1 MNWPI
6 DGERSSLERT
16 HPALNDNK
24 MTYLALSYVTDSLLE
39 KGVASIGVGI
49 TFNEELVIRS
59 PTAYE
64 LVRGSEDELVVGSGS
79 SGLRWAAYYDPV
91 DDLRMGGYLKP
102 GTPMSATLTLN
113 HVVTSDAQGEFVY
126 RFADGSEWNCTFD
139 VN

>member
-1 MNWPI
+1 MNPSSLRLALVLSCCGALAVGCDSPAKGSCQGTHLGQAVNWPI

-24 MTYLALSYVTDSLLE
+24 VTYLALSYVTDSLLD

-64 LVRGSEDELVVGSGS
+64 LVRGSEDELVAAGES
-79 SGLRWAAYYDPV
+79 SGLRWAGYYDPIN
-91 DDLRMGGYLKP
+91 DLRMGG
-102 GTPMSATLTLN
+102 
-113 HVVTSDAQGEFVY
+113 
-126 RFADGSEWNCTFD
+126 
-139 VN
+139 

>member
-1 MNWPI
+1 M
-6 DGERSSLERT
+6 ERT
-16 HPALNDNK
+16 HPDLYDNK
-24 MTYLALSYVTDSLLE
+24 MTYFALSYVTDSLHE

-49 TFNEELVIRS
+49 TFSEELVIRS

-64 LVRGSEDELVVGSGS
+64 LVRGSEDELVAGGGP
-79 SGLRWAAYYDPV
+79 SGLRWAGYYDPV

-102 GTPMSATLTLN
+102 GMLMSATLTLN
-113 HVVTSDAQGEFVY
+113 HVATTDAQGGFVY